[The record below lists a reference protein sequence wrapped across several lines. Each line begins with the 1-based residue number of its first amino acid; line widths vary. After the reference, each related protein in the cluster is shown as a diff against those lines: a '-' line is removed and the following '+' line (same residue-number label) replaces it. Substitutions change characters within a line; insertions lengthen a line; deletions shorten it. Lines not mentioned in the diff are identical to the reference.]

1 MGRILRGMAYVANHR
16 AISLAGASLLIT
28 FLAVFCYVQQPLF
41 LKQMDYKVYDLM
53 LRSRPPATASPEIVI
68 IDIDEASLAEFGQW
82 PWPRYLLAQLIDK
95 LMNCGVASIG
105 VDILLIEPDR
115 SSPGRIREDLKKYLN
130 VDVLF
135 EGLPP
140 ILYSND
146 NLLAEV
152 LKNSRA
158 VLGMYGQF
166 DKAPDPD
173 LNFPNSVSYIMQ
185 SSADAR
191 PLEELI
197 LRAHGATLPL
207 PEFMDAAPMGMLN
220 ISPDEDGIVRRVPL
234 VALMG
239 EEVYPS
245 LAVRTLMAATNKK
258 NLVLRSDIDGLRS
271 LKIGPYE
278 IPVSPEGFLLVPFK
292 GASRHYTYIPAVQV
306 LKGEVGR
313 EQLEG
318 RIAFL
323 GTSATGLLDIR
334 ATPFD
339 NIYPGVEVHATVLDS
354 IMSGRFI
361 ENPPWA
367 PGMQVLAMLICGAA
381 AGFAFAFARPRLYAP
396 VGAGLL
402 LAVIYLSFHLFG
414 KGFYFS
420 PLYCTLT
427 LAGQG
432 SLLLMLRF
440 WHEERQKI
448 VLRTAF
454 SRYVAPEVVSR
465 ITKMEGDIFAGE
477 EKDLTIMFTDIRGF
491 TSISE
496 KLQPQQV
503 VKMLNRYFTPM
514 TALVRENKGTLDK
527 FIGDALMAF
536 WNAPLPVPGHER
548 LAVATAVA
556 MQDKLVELNHELE
569 AEFGC
574 SLRMGVGL
582 HSGKAYVGNM
592 GSEDLLNYTLI
603 GDNVNLTSRLEGL
616 CPKYGTGIVTS
627 SDTMQAC
634 TPACE
639 GGEFAFQQLDKLRV
653 KGKQLPVEC
662 FTVIKA
668 EEAAFRQAELDQYHK
683 ALALYFEGD
692 FIAAKPLFSNL
703 QENFPNVQLYQI
715 YSERVGQLLASPP
728 EHWDG
733 VWILDS
739 K

>member
-1 MGRILRGMAYVANHR
+1 MGRIIRGMAYVAKHR
-16 AISLAGASLLIT
+16 AVSLAGASLLIT
-28 FLAVFCYVQQPLF
+28 FLAIFCYVQQPLF
-41 LKQMDYKVYDLM
+41 LKQIDYKVYDLM
-53 LRSRPPATASPEIVI
+53 LRSRPPAPASPDIVI

-115 SSPGRIREDLKKYLN
+115 ASPSRIQEDLKKYLN
-130 VDVLF
+130 VDLRF

-140 ILYSND
+140 ILYNND
-146 NLLAEV
+146 NLLAAV
-152 LKNSRA
+152 LKDSRV

-166 DKAPDPD
+166 DKTPDPN
-173 LNFPNSVSYIMQ
+173 LKFPNSISYVMQ
-185 SSADAR
+185 SSPDAR
-191 PLEELI
+191 PLEDLI
-197 LRAHGATLPL
+197 LHAHGATLPL

-245 LAVRTLMAATNKK
+245 LAVRTLMEATGKK
-258 NLVLRSDIDGLRS
+258 NLILRSDIDGLKS

-292 GASRHYTYIPAVQV
+292 GPSRHYTYIPAVQV
-306 LKGEVGR
+306 LKGEAGR
-313 EQLEG
+313 KQLEG

-339 NIYPGVEVHATVLDS
+339 NIYPGVEVHASVLDS
-354 IMSGRFI
+354 IMNSRFI
-361 ENPPWA
+361 ESPPWV

-402 LAVIYLSFHLFG
+402 FAVIYLSFHLFE

-420 PLYCTLT
+420 PLYCTIT

-432 SLLLMLRF
+432 TLLLMLRF

-465 ITKMEGDIFAGE
+465 ITKMEGNVFAGE

-514 TALVRENKGTLDK
+514 TALIRENKGTLDK

-548 LAVATAVA
+548 LAVGTAMA
-556 MQDKLVELNHELE
+556 MQEKLGALNHELE

-574 SLRMGVGL
+574 TLRMGVGL

-592 GSEDLLNYTLI
+592 GSEELLNYTLI
-603 GDNVNLTSRLEGL
+603 GDNVNLASRLEGL
-616 CPKYGTGIVTS
+616 CPKYGAALVIS
-627 SDTMQAC
+627 SSTMQAC
-634 TPACE
+634 TPASE

-662 FTVIKA
+662 FTVIRA
-668 EEAAFRQAELDQYHK
+668 EEALSRQAELDEYHK
-683 ALALYFEGD
+683 ALAQYFEGD
-692 FIAAKPLFSNL
+692 FAAAKPRFSDL
-703 QENFPNVQLYQI
+703 QKNFPDMLLYRI
-715 YSERVGQLLASPP
+715 YSERVNQLLASPP
-728 EHWDG
+728 QDWDG
-733 VWILDS
+733 VWTLDS